1 MKKTRLFSL
10 LVVMLSATLCSMA
23 QPDGYKAISNT
34 EKTLLITAMNTNMQ
48 SVQCSF
54 KQEKKSALLN
64 ETAVSEGVM
73 YFKKPSSLRW
83 EYTSPTPS
91 TVVMYDGKV
100 TVSDANGG
108 SQAKKG
114 RMFRELAT
122 IIANV
127 VSGKEFESEKNFKTQ
142 YYSNA
147 TSYWIK
153 MTPATRR
160 LKAFFNHIELTVDK
174 ARQVAVKMYMDEKEG
189 DSTLITFSN
198 HKVNVAIDD
207 KMFKLK

>member
-1 MKKTRLFSL
+1 
-10 LVVMLSATLCSMA
+10 
-23 QPDGYKAISNT
+23 
-34 EKTLLITAMNTNMQ
+34 
-48 SVQCSF
+48 
-54 KQEKKSALLN
+54 
-64 ETAVSEGVM
+64 
-73 YFKKPSSLRW
+73 KKPSSLRW

>member
-1 MKKTRLFSL
+1 M
-10 LVVMLSATLCSMA
+10 MATVLCAMA
-23 QPDGYKAISNT
+23 QPAGYKALTDAEKKAFIETMSNT
-34 EKTLLITAMNTNMQ
+34 IQ
-48 SVQCSF
+48 SVQCTF